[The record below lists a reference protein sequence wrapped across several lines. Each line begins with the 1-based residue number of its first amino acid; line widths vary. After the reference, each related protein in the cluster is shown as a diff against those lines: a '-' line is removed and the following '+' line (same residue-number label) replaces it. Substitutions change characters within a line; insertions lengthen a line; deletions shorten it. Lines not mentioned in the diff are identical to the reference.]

1 MHWRFILPE
10 RNSDPML
17 ARSCVTESLLVLAAT
32 LTFMVTKPVLTHAAN
47 WTKLSPAT
55 SPSARSYP
63 AMAYDPVSK
72 KVVLF
77 GGYGAGGFLNDTWTF
92 NGKTWTKVKTPVTPP
107 VRYMSSMGFDKRS
120 GKLVMFGGLYS
131 TGLRRDTWL
140 WDGAT
145 STWTQIQM
153 KPSPPAAAGPMLFSD
168 PHSGGAIMF
177 GGFNIFKTIPNLHD
191 TWRWTGTTWR
201 KLHPATSPYGRGW
214 GVATPDPLRKN
225 VVVTGGNGD
234 TIRTDNTWT
243 WDSKN
248 WTQLFPATQIQQVI
262 GAGSAFDA
270 DLKMVVVF
278 GGFAGNDIN
287 QTWSWSGINWVQM
300 HPKKVPSPR
309 EGMGMAYDPVTH
321 QVVLFGGELG
331 TVKTLFGDTW
341 AFSGR

>member
-1 MHWRFILPE
+1 
-10 RNSDPML
+10 ML
-17 ARSCVTESLLVLAAT
+17 VRSRVTESLLVLAAT
-32 LTFMVTKPVLTHAAN
+32 LTFVVTKPVLTHASN

-92 NGKTWTKVKTPVTPP
+92 DGKTWTKVKTPVAPP

-120 GKLVMFGGLYS
+120 GKLVMFGGLDS

-177 GGFNIFKTIPNLHD
+177 GGFNISDDPQFTRHMALDRHNGQARIPLP
-191 TWRWTGTTWR
+191 R
-201 KLHPATSPYGRGW
+201 PCRGW
-214 GVATPDPLRKN
+214 APPRPPRKN

-248 WTQLFPATQIQQVI
+248 WRQLFPATQIQQVI

-270 DLKMVVVF
+270 
-278 GGFAGNDIN
+278 
-287 QTWSWSGINWVQM
+287 T
-300 HPKKVPSPR
+300 
-309 EGMGMAYDPVTH
+309 
-321 QVVLFGGELG
+321 
-331 TVKTLFGDTW
+331 
-341 AFSGR
+341 